1 MCVLL
6 VCFNQHKIRSLTS
19 TFEYFYDK
27 IASIALVRT
36 RGVGALVPNSWVC
49 LWIAACGASVI
60 VAHTASA
67 PTPTLRSRLARWSH
81 GRDRWP
87 WKRAARARLECGA
100 AAQGGVLADLK
111 PAGLREPLEPLE
123 TLVSAPLCSIRKQA

>member
-1 MCVLL
+1 M
-6 VCFNQHKIRSLTS
+6 
-19 TFEYFYDK
+19 
-27 IASIALVRT
+27 
-36 RGVGALVPNSWVC
+36 PNSWVC

-67 PTPTLRSRLARWSH
+67 PTSTLRSRLARWSH

-100 AAQGGVLADLK
+100 AAQGGVLADLM
-111 PAGLREPLEPLE
+111 PAGLQETLEILETLE